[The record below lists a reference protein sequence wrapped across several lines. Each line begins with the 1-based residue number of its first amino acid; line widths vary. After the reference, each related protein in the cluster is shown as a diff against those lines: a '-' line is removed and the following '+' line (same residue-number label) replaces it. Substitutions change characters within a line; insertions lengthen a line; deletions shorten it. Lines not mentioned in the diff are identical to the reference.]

1 MNYWLLALP
10 PEHIEH
16 CIKIGTFGLNRKHIM
31 GRVKTGDKVA
41 CYAHKDRKIIGLGEA
56 TSDYYV
62 DDKKIFAAE
71 GHFVDR
77 FDFKATRLP
86 VDEEIDFMAVVDRMS
101 FIKNIIYWSA
111 YMRNGIIQISQ
122 DDWKTILSQSKTTA

>member
-10 PEHIEH
+10 PEHMEH
-16 CIKIGTFGLNRKHIM
+16 CVKIGTFGLNRKHIM
-31 GRVKTGDKVA
+31 GRVLKGDKVA
-41 CYAHKDRKIIGLGEA
+41 CYAHKERKIIALGEA
-56 TSDYYV
+56 KSDYYV
-62 DDKKIFAAE
+62 DDKKIFAAD

-77 FDFKATRLP
+77 FDFAAKRLP
-86 VDEEIDFMAVVDRMS
+86 PGEEIDFMAVVDRMS

-122 DDWKTILSQSKTTA
+122 DDWKTILSQSKTAV